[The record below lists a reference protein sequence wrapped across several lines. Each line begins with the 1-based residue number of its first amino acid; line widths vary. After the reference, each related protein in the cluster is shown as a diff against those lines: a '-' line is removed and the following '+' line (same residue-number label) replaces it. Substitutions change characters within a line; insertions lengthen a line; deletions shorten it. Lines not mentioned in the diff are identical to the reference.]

1 MIVLEIKAGCQ
12 NLILSCLFLTY
23 QAVLNVPGKTAD
35 LGGGPDEQVGA
46 QQRCSAYWKIEVQR

>member
-1 MIVLEIKAGCQ
+1 MLEIKAGCQ

-35 LGGGPDEQVGA
+35 RGGGPDEQVGA
-46 QQRCSAYWKIEVQR
+46 QQLRSAYWKIEVKR